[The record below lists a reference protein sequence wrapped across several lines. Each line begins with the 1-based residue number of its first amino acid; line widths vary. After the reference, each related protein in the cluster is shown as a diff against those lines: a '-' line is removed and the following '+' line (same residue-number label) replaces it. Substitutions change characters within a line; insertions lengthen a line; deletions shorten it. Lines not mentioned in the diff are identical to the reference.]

1 MSGFNIDDYLNDPD
15 FENKLEN
22 YREKMI
28 FEAIEHNFKNIK
40 ENGLSSWHLREMTHT
55 NLVGLKETLI
65 FMTKHFIDNEEY
77 EKCGMLK
84 KELEKIEEILQRVEK
99 DI

>member
-28 FEAIEHNFKNIK
+28 LEAIEHNFKNIK
-40 ENGLSSWHLREMTHT
+40 ENGLSSWHLREMSNTD
-55 NLVGLKETLI
+55 LVGLKETLI
-65 FMTKHFIDNEEY
+65 FMTKHFIDSEEY
-77 EKCGMLK
+77 GKCGTLK
-84 KELEKIEEILQRVEK
+84 KELEKIEEILQRV
-99 DI
+99 

>member
-28 FEAIEHNFKNIK
+28 LEAIEHNFENIK
-40 ENGLSSWHLREMTHT
+40 KNGLSNWHLREMSNTD
-55 NLVGLKETLI
+55 LVGLKETLI

-77 EKCGMLK
+77 EKCSVLQ
-84 KELEKIEEILQRVEK
+84 KELNKIEEILERV
-99 DI
+99 

>member
-28 FEAIEHNFKNIK
+28 LEAIEHNFKNIK
-40 ENGLSSWHLREMTHT
+40 ENGLSSWHLREMSNTD
-55 NLVGLKETLI
+55 LVGLKETLI
-65 FMTKHFIDNEEY
+65 FMTKHFIEMEAY
-77 EKCGMLK
+77 EKCSVLQ
-84 KELEKIEEILQRVEK
+84 KELKKIEEILERV
-99 DI
+99 

>member
-22 YREKMI
+22 YRERMI

-40 ENGLSSWHLREMTHT
+40 ENGLSAWHLREMSNTD
-55 NLVGLKETLI
+55 LVGLKETLI

-77 EKCGMLK
+77 EKCGTLK
-84 KELEKIEEILQRVEK
+84 KELEKIEEILQRV
-99 DI
+99 

>member
-28 FEAIEHNFKNIK
+28 LEAIEHNFENIK
-40 ENGLSSWHLREMTHT
+40 KNNQSLNLEFINIKDLENE
-55 NLVGLKETLI
+55 NLK
-65 FMTKHFIDNEEY
+65 ID
-77 EKCGMLK
+77 
-84 KELEKIEEILQRVEK
+84 
-99 DI
+99 